1 MDPEHAQVARIGLS
15 AIRDDGYALAGGQAY
30 KEHGIGVRTPHDV
43 DLFTDRQGDFGQAMD
58 RLQSAYRDEGYQVG
72 LLEQSGEHAKLSVS
86 KDGRSTEVD
95 IGRDFRGR
103 PPVETE
109 VGPMLSVEDSVGSK
123 VGAAYDR
130 VEAKHF
136 IDLEAAV
143 QSGRYSRDD
152 LLALG
157 DERELSGIDREGF
170 AYQLDQAA
178 RIPDAKYAEH
188 GFSAEQ
194 TAALKEDLG
203 NWAQQIRTRASHP
216 DMDTAMRV
224 TEAGQARAGSGPAN
238 QTQGAAAHRGPSLSQ
253 ERSKGERGS

>member
-1 MDPEHAQVARIGLS
+1 MDAEHAQVARIGLS

-30 KEHGIGVRTPHDV
+30 KEHGIGVRTPEDV
-43 DLFTDRQGDFGQAMD
+43 DLFTDRQGDFDQTMG
-58 RLQSAYRDEGYQVG
+58 RLQSAYRDEGYQVDV
-72 LLEQSGEHAKLSVS
+72 LEHSGEHAKLSVS
-86 KDGRSTEVD
+86 RDGRSTQVD
-95 IGRDFRGR
+95 IGRDFRSR

-130 VEAKHF
+130 AEAKHF

-170 AYQLDQAA
+170 AYQLDQAG

-194 TAALKEDLG
+194 TAALKHDLG
-203 NWAQQIRTRASHP
+203 NWAQQIRTRASNP
-216 DMDTAMRV
+216 DVDNAMRV
-224 TEAGQARAGSGPAN
+224 TETGQARAGSGAAS
-238 QTQGAAAHRGPSLSQ
+238 QTQGAAARRGASLNQ
-253 ERSKGERGS
+253 ERTKGERGS